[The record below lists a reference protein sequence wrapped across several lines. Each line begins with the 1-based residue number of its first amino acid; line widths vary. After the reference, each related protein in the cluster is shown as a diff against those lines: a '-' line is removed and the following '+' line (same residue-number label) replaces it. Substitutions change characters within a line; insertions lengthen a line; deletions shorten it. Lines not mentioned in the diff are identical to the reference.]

1 MNQSVDFADFNNQ
14 LKRKSEDDIDASLG
28 FETFSQGEE
37 DEDDDEGDDG
47 LGLKRMTK
55 KAGDQPVSKRTLQNR
70 KAQRE
75 FRKRREARVR
85 ELEERCRRFDQMG
98 LEANG
103 ELQRAA
109 RGLKEENDA
118 LRGFIMRMGFG
129 HMIQN
134 ILQDAG
140 NNQRNGDD
148 QFYQQTQQQPTFSG
162 GMFSNVQPNSASFN
176 EPTFFIDPSSAVQS
190 ANASMTNG
198 RGRSQTVGNG
208 NEQHRSSS
216 SSSSPNK
223 NSQIDAEKMAGG
235 IPMPMP
241 LNYGSMTLAPTPQP
255 ANMQS
260 DISQR
265 SSSGARKQE
274 NAKAG
279 QSSSPSSSKSADSSE
294 TPFLT
299 LSLNNQSQQDG
310 RQSQSGNQQ
319 SQPQFTQ
326 PKQDNDPN
334 NNGLNGLGSLFGN
347 SNNGMGS
354 GGTAMLQN
362 FNNSSNFNPFPVPQ
376 RSRQNAALLNPNP
389 IPFSFNLSSGDLAA
403 QQPTWWEQMGG
414 GSEQIE
420 LDDKAQAVA
429 NAQQGSNQAQSPFDL
444 SAFLQGGI
452 TPGGGFQL
460 GNIGG
465 SQAGSQPNSMVMS
478 NDMGR
483 TGSMDSDHM
492 RMFIQLME
500 RKMAERDACTFASLG
515 FQPPSQ
521 DPAQRTKQQQ
531 QHDITSQMTPSG
543 VYSRLA
549 QHPAFLSTNAHE
561 MEELMDAL
569 GPTTWN
575 PQDEKDDENTS
586 KNNSKDPSNK
596 DQSSKEGKSSRSNS
610 ASSTLSPGR
619 VHVDE
624 NAIGKLMGL
633 LDQKRNSNAK
643 SFTSPSH
650 EDNQQRFT
658 MAMT

>member
-1 MNQSVDFADFNNQ
+1 MAPVIKPATNQSVDYADFNQ
-14 LKRKSEDDIDASLG
+14 FKRKSEDDIDASIG
-28 FETFSQGEE
+28 FETLSQGEE

-47 LGLKRMTK
+47 LTSKRTK
-55 KAGDQPVSKRTLQNR
+55 KNSGDQTVSKRTLQNR

-129 HMIQN
+129 QMIPN
-134 ILQDAG
+134 ILQDVG
-140 NNQRNGDD
+140 NQRNGDD

-162 GMFSNVQPNSASFN
+162 GMFSNAQPNSASYN
-176 EPTFFIDPSSAVQS
+176 EPTFFIDPTTAVQS
-190 ANASMTNG
+190 VNG
-198 RGRSQTVGNG
+198 RGRSQTIGNG
-208 NEQHRSSS
+208 NVHRS

-223 NSQIDAEKMAGG
+223 NNQIDAEKMAGG
-235 IPMPMP
+235 ITIPMPMT
-241 LNYGSMTLAPTPQP
+241 YGNMTLAPTPQST
-255 ANMQS
+255 NMRS
-260 DISQR
+260 GISQR
-265 SSSGARKQE
+265 SGSGTQKQD
-274 NAKAG
+274 NNKGG
-279 QSSSPSSSKSADSSE
+279 QTSSPSSSKSADNGD

-299 LSLNNQSQQDG
+299 LSLNNQSRKQDS

-319 SQPQFTQ
+319 PQPQFTQ
-326 PKQDNDPN
+326 AKQDNDSN
-334 NNGLNGLGSLFGN
+334 NNDMNGLGSLFGG

-362 FNNSSNFNPFPVPQ
+362 FNNSFPLPQ

-389 IPFSFNLSSGDLAA
+389 IPFSFNLASGDLAS

-414 GSEQIE
+414 GSEQVE

-429 NAQQGSNQAQSPFDL
+429 NAQQGNQAPSPFDL

-465 SQAGSQPNSMVMS
+465 SQPGSQPNSMIMS
-478 NDMGR
+478 HDLDR
-483 TGSMDSDHM
+483 TGSTDSDHM

-531 QHDITSQMTPSG
+531 QQITSEMTPSG

-549 QHPAFLSTNAHE
+549 QHPAFLSTNARE

-569 GPTTWN
+569 GPSTWDR
-575 PQDEKDDENTS
+575 QDEKNGDDANKDE
-586 KNNSKDPSNK
+586 SKDISK
-596 DQSSKEGKSSRSNS
+596 DQSSNHGKSSRSNS
-610 ASSTLSPGR
+610 ASSPLSPGR
-619 VHVDE
+619 LHVDE

-643 SFTSPSH
+643 SFITSPHDS
-650 EDNQQRFT
+650 NQQGFT
-658 MAMT
+658 MAMA

>member
-1 MNQSVDFADFNNQ
+1 MAPVIKPATNQSVDYADFNQ
-14 LKRKSEDDIDASLG
+14 LKRKSEDDIDVSLG

-37 DEDDDEGDDG
+37 DEEDDEGDDV
-47 LGLKRMTK
+47 LALKRSTK
-55 KAGDQPVSKRTLQNR
+55 KTGDQPVSKRTLQNR

-129 HMIQN
+129 HMIPN
-134 ILQDAG
+134 VLQDVG
-140 NNQRNGDD
+140 NQRNNGDD

-162 GMFSNVQPNSASFN
+162 GMFSNAQPNSSNFN
-176 EPTFFIDPSSAVQS
+176 EPTFFIDPSTAVQS
-190 ANASMTNG
+190 ANAPMNNS
-198 RGRSQTVGNG
+198 RGRSHTIGNG
-208 NEQHRSSS
+208 NEHRSSS

-223 NSQIDAEKMAGG
+223 NNNIDAEKMAGG
-235 IPMPMP
+235 ITLPMPM
-241 LNYGSMTLAPTPQP
+241 NYGSMTLAPTPQP
-255 ANMQS
+255 ANMRS
-260 DISQR
+260 GISQR
-265 SSSGARKQE
+265 SGSGTQKQD
-274 NAKAG
+274 NIKGG
-279 QSSSPSSSKSADSSE
+279 QSSSPSSSKSTDNGD

-299 LSLNNQSQQDG
+299 LSLNNQSRKQDG
-310 RQSQSGNQQ
+310 RQSGNQQ

-326 PKQDNDPN
+326 PKQDNDSN
-334 NNGLNGLGSLFGN
+334 NNDMNGLSSLFGG

-362 FNNSSNFNPFPVPQ
+362 FNNSFPVPQ

-389 IPFSFNLSSGDLAA
+389 IPFSFNLASGDLAS

-414 GSEQIE
+414 GSEQVE

-429 NAQQGSNQAQSPFDL
+429 NAQQGNQAPSPFDL
-444 SAFLQGGI
+444 GAFLQGGI

-465 SQAGSQPNSMVMS
+465 SQPGSQPNSTIMS
-478 NDMGR
+478 HDLGR
-483 TGSMDSDHM
+483 TGSTDSDHM

-531 QHDITSQMTPSG
+531 QQQGITSEMTPSG

-549 QHPAFLSTNAHE
+549 QHPAFLSTNARE

-569 GPTTWN
+569 GPSTWN
-575 PQDEKDDENTS
+575 RQDGKTGDDADKDE
-586 KNNSKDPSNK
+586 SKDSGK
-596 DQSSKEGKSSRSNS
+596 DQSSNHGKSSRSNS
-610 ASSTLSPGR
+610 SASPLSPGR

-643 SFTSPSH
+643 SFNTSPH

-658 MAMT
+658 MAMA